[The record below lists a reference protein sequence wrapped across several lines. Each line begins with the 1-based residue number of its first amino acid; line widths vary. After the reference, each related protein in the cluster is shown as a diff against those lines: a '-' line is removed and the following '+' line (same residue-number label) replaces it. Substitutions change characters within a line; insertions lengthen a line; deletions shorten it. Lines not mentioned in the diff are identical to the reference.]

1 MKKLEILTCNI
12 TGDGI
17 MVEEDSAKSFKK
29 QKTEN
34 LKKNKNNKTLT
45 TTSCCRLSQNFVR
58 FSTSICIMKYH

>member
-1 MKKLEILTCNI
+1 
-12 TGDGI
+12 